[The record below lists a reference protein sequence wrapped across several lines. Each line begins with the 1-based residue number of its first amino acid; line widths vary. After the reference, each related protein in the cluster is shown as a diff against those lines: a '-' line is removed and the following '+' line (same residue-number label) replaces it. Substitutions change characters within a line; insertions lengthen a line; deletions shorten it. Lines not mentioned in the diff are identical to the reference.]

1 MNSPPLLDCQC
12 SAGKCGGNCAGNS
25 QCQCA
30 AKTGAKCCQAKW
42 WPDPFGL

>member
-1 MNSPPLLDCQC
+1 MPCQGCGNNCRC

-30 AKTGAKCCQAKW
+30 AKTGAKCCQAK
-42 WPDPFGL
+42 